1 MKYLERNVTRS
12 FIILPAE
19 RELDQQFNNTSSF
32 VVINAVITHGANCF
46 LLCGYKEDWWCSD
59 VFVKNA
65 ACWASLCTFLN
76 HLNILAVFVLGFV
89 QNWRFISAL
98 WILNKNNAPACTCW
112 CLGLKSCL
120 QGKVQDQYFLEIF
133 RHIPLDCVF
142 IALVNTLKWECSV
155 CCREPVQKSCSW
167 EVLWMIN
174 KGTDFPHVSLK
185 DCARGKCGRIKKRG
199 HNYQNFL

>member
-1 MKYLERNVTRS
+1 MKYLERNVTSS

-19 RELDQQFNNTSSF
+19 RELDQQFNNASSF
-32 VVINAVITHGANCF
+32 VVINAVITHGVNCF

-65 ACWASLCTFLN
+65 ACWASFCTFLN

-120 QGKVQDQYFLEIF
+120 QEKSPRPIFLRNIQAYPF
-133 RHIPLDCVF
+133 RLCFYCPC
-142 IALVNTLKWECSV
+142 
-155 CCREPVQKSCSW
+155 
-167 EVLWMIN
+167 
-174 KGTDFPHVSLK
+174 
-185 DCARGKCGRIKKRG
+185 
-199 HNYQNFL
+199 